1 MEPLARRLIV
11 VGAIAAAGIG
21 AGLALGSFVAG
32 VPERVVTR
40 ASAGA
45 AAATFPAGR
54 VSDQTALAPLPAT
67 APQSY
72 SCQGCDAG
80 LHNDMIPGNLSD
92 LAPLPPY
99 QPEPYV
105 PLPPLPPP
113 DARATPPAPLPLAP
127 LAPPKLPSEVSAS
140 RPQPTD

>member
-1 MEPLARRLIV
+1 MEPLVRRLIV

-21 AGLALGSFVAG
+21 AGLALGSFVSG
-32 VPERVVTR
+32 VPERAVTR
-40 ASAGA
+40 AGAGA
-45 AAATFPAGR
+45 DAATFPAGR
-54 VSDQTALAPLPAT
+54 ATDQTALAPLPAA

-105 PLPPLPPP
+105 PLPPMPPP
-113 DARATPPAPLPLAP
+113 DARATPPAPLPSVPVTA
-127 LAPPKLPSEVSAS
+127 PKLPAEASAS